1 MYILQKDQIL
11 FRQKDRGTMKY
22 AIDRYE
28 MGLEKEV
35 SADIFY
41 NKYIPRKKDR
51 FFCPDCGEPV
61 FWSSRGG
68 LQPDKFSHYNKTEQ
82 TPECDKRVDGR
93 SGLNLYER
101 VGLPVYLAIRAV
113 NQFSL
118 TIGFPAVSEQLLAMA
133 ASRDIK
139 VCITGAECY
148 RKVSVNAVNFLEDDV
163 TLVPINFI
171 PYPGKNFG
179 VTIEPEEALELR
191 KKWSDYADGFGYG
204 GAIFTYGETGGK
216 KIRKGG
222 NISSDK
228 QYYVIARRFAPP
240 QEISSQKLGTIILS
254 ENVYNVYLIT
264 INVSVENANRYQYV
278 KNYLQRQF
286 GVWLLQT
293 SPELIPLW
301 PPVAEQGAMIPAK
314 SNAMVYCSV
323 SSGNDE
329 PNVYRYDGSEVFP
342 MVVNKAED
350 GCHTVSFI
358 IHPQEVF
365 LSVDRKYAGRE
376 IAFQSK
382 KIIHPEYEYNF
393 CIEKENGD
401 FVEWKDVTKD
411 VISEAFFLNSNAKTE
426 IYIGTKDKIFQ
437 QIFVREKRVA
447 VSAQYNSVEIM
458 FVEEGG
464 VFIHYRAKTANR
476 GKNLKET
483 LIVDK
488 IRKCC
493 QGELVPVPYWVENM
507 FLKWKRM
514 GNNRIFI
521 EVKRMIV
528 NGKIPVG
535 ILKILY
541 ECCSGEECHI

>member
-1 MYILQKDQIL
+1 
-11 FRQKDRGTMKY
+11 MKY

-35 SADIFY
+35 RADIFY

-51 FFCPDCGEPV
+51 FFCPECGEPV

-68 LQPDKFSHYNKTEQ
+68 SQPDKFSHYKKTEQ

-118 TIGFPAVSEQLLAMA
+118 MIGFPAVGEQLLAMA

-139 VCITGAECY
+139 VCITGAEHC

-179 VTIEPEEALELR
+179 MTIESEEALELR
-191 KKWSDYADGFGYG
+191 KKWSDYADGFSYG

-228 QYYVIARRFAPP
+228 QYYVIARKFDPP
-240 QEISSQKLGTIILS
+240 LEISSQKLGTILLS

-301 PPVAEQGAMIPAK
+301 PPVVEQGVVIPAK
-314 SNAMVYCSV
+314 SNEKVYCSV

-342 MVVNKAED
+342 LSIDKAE
-350 GCHTVSFI
+350 GSSHTVSFSI
-358 IHPQEVF
+358 DCQEVF
-365 LSVDRKYAGRE
+365 LSVDRKYTGRE

-382 KIIHPEYEYNF
+382 KIIHPKYEYNF
-393 CIEKENGD
+393 YIEKGNGD
-401 FVEWKDVTKD
+401 LVEWKDITKD
-411 VISEAFFLNSNAKTE
+411 VISESFFLNSNAKME
-426 IYIGTKDKIFQ
+426 VYIGTRDKIFQ
-437 QIFVREKRVA
+437 HISVREPRVA
-447 VSAQYNSVEIM
+447 VPAQYNSEEIM
-458 FVEEGG
+458 FVKEDG
-464 VFIHYRAKTANR
+464 VFIHYRTKAANR
-476 GKNLKET
+476 GKSLEET
-483 LIVDK
+483 LTVDK

-493 QGELVPVPYWVENM
+493 QGGLVPVPYWVENM
-507 FLKWKRM
+507 FLKWKRL
-514 GNNRIFI
+514 GNNRIFN

-528 NGKIPVG
+528 NGKIPAG
-535 ILKILY
+535 ILKILSEY
-541 ECCSGEECHI
+541 CSAEEYHI

>member
-1 MYILQKDQIL
+1 MS
-11 FRQKDRGTMKY
+11 FRQKDRGIMKY

-28 MGLEKEV
+28 IGLEKEV

-51 FFCPDCGEPV
+51 FFCPECGEPV

-68 LQPDKFSHYNKTEQ
+68 AQPNKFSHYNKTEQ

-101 VGLPVYLAIRAV
+101 VGLPVYLAIRAG

-118 TIGFPAVSEQLLAMA
+118 MIGFPAVGEQLLAMA

-139 VCITGAECY
+139 VCITGAEHY
-148 RKVSVNAVNFLEDDV
+148 RKISVNAVNFLEDDV
-163 TLVPINFI
+163 TLVPINYI
-171 PYPGKNFG
+171 PYPGKNFR
-179 VTIEPEEALELR
+179 VTFEPEEALELR

-228 QYYVIARRFAPP
+228 QYYVIARKFAPP
-240 QEISSQKLGTIILS
+240 QEIFSQKHGTIILS
-254 ENVYNVYLIT
+254 ENIYNVYLIT
-264 INVSVENANRYQYV
+264 INVPIENANRYQYV

-301 PPVAEQGAMIPAK
+301 PPMAEQGAMIPAK
-314 SNAMVYCSV
+314 SNAKVYCSV

-342 MVVNKAED
+342 MAVNKAK
-350 GCHTVSFI
+350 GGRYTVSFI
-358 IHPQEVF
+358 IHFQEVY

-382 KIIHPEYEYNF
+382 KIIHPEHEYNF

-411 VISEAFFLNSNAKTE
+411 VISEACFLNSNAKTE
-426 IYIGTKDKIFQ
+426 IYIGTRDKIFQ
-437 QIFVREKRVA
+437 HISIRERRVA
-447 VSAQYNSVEIM
+447 VSAQYNSEEII
-458 FVEEGG
+458 FVEEG
-464 VFIHYRAKTANR
+464 
-476 GKNLKET
+476 
-483 LIVDK
+483 
-488 IRKCC
+488 
-493 QGELVPVPYWVENM
+493 
-507 FLKWKRM
+507 
-514 GNNRIFI
+514 
-521 EVKRMIV
+521 
-528 NGKIPVG
+528 
-535 ILKILY
+535 
-541 ECCSGEECHI
+541 

>member
-1 MYILQKDQIL
+1 
-11 FRQKDRGTMKY
+11 MKY

-41 NKYIPRKKDR
+41 NKHIPRKKDR
-51 FFCPDCGEPV
+51 FFCPECGEHV

-68 LQPDKFSHYNKTEQ
+68 LQPNKFSHYNKTEQ

-101 VGLPVYLAIRAV
+101 VGLPVYLAIRAG
-113 NQFSL
+113 NHFSL
-118 TIGFPAVSEQLLAMA
+118 MIGFPAVGEQLLAMA

-139 VCITGAECY
+139 VCITGAEHD

-179 VTIEPEEALELR
+179 VTFESEETLELR

-228 QYYVIARRFAPP
+228 QYYVIARKFAPP

-264 INVSVENANRYQYV
+264 INVPIENANRYQYV

-301 PPVAEQGAMIPAK
+301 PPMVEQGAMIPAK
-314 SNAMVYCSV
+314 SNAKVYCSV

-329 PNVYRYDGSEVFP
+329 PNVYRYDGFKVFP
-342 MVVNKAED
+342 MAVNKAEG

-358 IHPQEVF
+358 IHSQEVF

-382 KIIHPEYEYNF
+382 KIIHPKHEYNF

-411 VISEAFFLNSNAKTE
+411 VISEACFLNSNAKTE
-426 IYIGTKDKIFQ
+426 IYIGTRDKIFQ
-437 QIFVREKRVA
+437 HISIRERRVA
-447 VSAQYNSVEIM
+447 VSAQYNSEEIM

-464 VFIHYRAKTANR
+464 VFIHYRAKTANK
-476 GKNLKET
+476 GKSLKEILT
-483 LIVDK
+483 VDK
-488 IRKCC
+488 IRKCY

-514 GNNRIFI
+514 ENNRILN

-541 ECCSGEECHI
+541 ECCSGEEYYYI

>member
-1 MYILQKDQIL
+1 MYILHKDQIL

-35 SADIFY
+35 RADIFY

-51 FFCPDCGEPV
+51 FFCPECGEPV

-68 LQPDKFSHYNKTEQ
+68 SQPDKFSHYNKTEQ
-82 TPECDKRVDGR
+82 TPECDKRVDGC

-101 VGLPVYLAIRAV
+101 VGLPVYLAVRAFT
-113 NQFSL
+113 QFSL
-118 TIGFPAVSEQLLAMA
+118 MIGFPAAGEQLLAMA

-139 VCITGAECY
+139 VCITGAEHY

-179 VTIEPEEALELR
+179 MTIELEEALELH
-191 KKWSDYADGFGYG
+191 KKWSDYADGFSYG

-228 QYYVIARRFAPP
+228 QYYVIARKFAPP

-254 ENVYNVYLIT
+254 DNVYTVYLIT

-314 SNAMVYCSV
+314 SNAKMYCSV

-342 MVVNKAED
+342 IAVNKAEGD
-350 GCHTVSFI
+350 SHTVSFI
-358 IHPQEVF
+358 IHSQEVF
-365 LSVDRKYAGRE
+365 LSVDRKYVGRE

-382 KIIHPEYEYNF
+382 QIIHPDHEYNF

-411 VISEAFFLNSNAKTE
+411 VISESFFLNSNAKTE
-426 IYIGTKDKIFQ
+426 IYIGTRDKIFQ
-437 QIFVREKRVA
+437 HISVREQRVA
-447 VSAQYNSVEIM
+447 VSAQYNSEEIM
-458 FVEEGG
+458 FVEDGG
-464 VFIHYRAKTANR
+464 VFIHYRAKAANR
-476 GKNLKET
+476 RKCLKET
-483 LIVDK
+483 LTVDK

-493 QGELVPVPYWVENM
+493 HGELVSIPYWAENM

-514 GNNRIFI
+514 GNNRIFN

-541 ECCSGEECHI
+541 ECCNGEDYHI